1 MRLNERGFS
10 LVELIVVVAIFG
22 VVSMVVLDLYL
33 NVQRSTISSEEVVE
47 VQQGM
52 RLGLEQMARDIQM
65 AGFLVPTERPI
76 TDARNNRI
84 TMETASAF
92 GAFAR
97 IPSAATIETTEA
109 EKLFTVGNEA
119 MADLFRRDDYVRII
133 NPLDGCQ
140 PTSTATDCARD
151 GSAPLFK
158 IKTDP
163 GATSLTLERT
173 SGAAKIV
180 VPAGSMV
187 VRVPSPTDDP
197 TYPNVVT
204 YMLEDDLDSSDTAIM
219 WLTRTWAAGLTP
231 AARTIATGIT
241 GLRFEY
247 SMEDGTTQP
256 SPTAAAGTALT
267 AAQLEKIVAVR
278 IFLTGR
284 TENAKGENKTREIK
298 TTVKIRNN

>member
-1 MRLNERGFS
+1 MRLNKRGFS
-10 LVELIVVVAIFG
+10 LVELLVVVAIFG

-97 IPSAATIETTEA
+97 INSAVTMATSDTD
-109 EKLFTVGNEA
+109 KSFTVDNEA
-119 MADLFRRDDYVRII
+119 MADLFRKDDSVRIVT
-133 NPLDGCQ
+133 PLDGCQ

-151 GSAPLFK
+151 GSAPLFT
-158 IKTDP
+158 IKTEP

-173 SGAAKIV
+173 SGSAIIV
-180 VPAGSMV
+180 VPAGSMI

-204 YMLEDDLDSSDTAIM
+204 YMLEDDLDSSDPAIM
-219 WLTRTWAAGLTP
+219 LLTRTWAAGLST

-247 SMEDGTTQP
+247 LMEDGTTN
-256 SPTAAAGTALT
+256 AAGTALT
-267 AAQLEKIVAVR
+267 ATQLEKIVAVR

-284 TENAKGENKTREIK
+284 TESARAGENKTREIK